1 MNTPKR
7 IQALDILRGFS
18 LFGVL
23 IVNIELFSTPQDKH
37 WDGLVNHIAQGI
49 TLFGAEGKFY
59 PIFSLLFGIGFI
71 MQMQSAEKRASNFT
85 QLFGRRLFIL
95 FLFGVVHSI
104 LFSHFDILTQYACMG
119 VALLFL
125 RHRSPRFLFWASIA
139 SLTIPYIIKVAALL
153 LNHDTTASFGI
164 NETAYRISIYGQGSV
179 REIFIQ
185 RFYDLITYYRA
196 FFDHTM
202 YKIFAMFTLGACVGK
217 LGIFRDIPRYH
228 TKLRKA
234 MIHGLLAG
242 LPGNSIYTIT
252 TTLSIPI
259 DFAPLDAALQL
270 LYAFSDLALAL
281 FYVSA
286 IALLSQR
293 ETWHAILAP
302 LASLGRMSLTTYIMQ
317 SVICTTI
324 FYSYGLGLY
333 GQISPAS
340 TLIIA
345 CVIYALQ
352 MAFSMFWLSH
362 FTSGPLELA
371 LATAYLLE
379 HARPAKDCPAPHVVI
394 VASAVTNE
402 QQQAV
407 RAQARASDHQGLAQ
421 SSAAPRGK
429 GCHNAQRD

>member
-1 MNTPKR
+1 MNNPKR

-23 IVNIELFSTPQDKH
+23 IVNIGLFSTPQDKY
-37 WDGLVNHIAQGI
+37 WDGIANHIAQSI
-49 TLFGAEGKFY
+49 TLFVAEGKFY

-71 MQMQSAEKRASNFT
+71 IQMQSAEKRDSNFV

-95 FLFGVVHSI
+95 FLFGIVHAI
-104 LFSHFDILTQYACMG
+104 LFSYFDILTQYACMG

-139 SLTIPYIIKVAALL
+139 ALTIPYIIKVIILL
-153 LNHDTTASFGI
+153 LNRNTAASFEF
-164 NETAYRISIYGQGSV
+164 NETAYRISVYGQGSV
-179 REIFIQ
+179 REIFTQ

-202 YKIFAMFTLGACVGK
+202 YKIFAMFMLGACIGK

-228 TKLRKA
+228 TKIRKA

-242 LPGNSIYTIT
+242 LPGTIIYTLT
-252 TTLSIPI
+252 TTFHI
-259 DFAPLDAALQL
+259 DIAFAPLDAALQL

-281 FYVSA
+281 FYVATIA
-286 IALLSQR
+286 ILSQR
-293 ETWHAILAP
+293 ETWQAIFAP
-302 LASLGRMSLTTYIMQ
+302 LASLGRMSLTTYILQ
-317 SVICTTI
+317 SVICTTL

-333 GQISPAS
+333 GQVSPAI

-352 MAFSMFWLSH
+352 IAFSMFWLNH
-362 FTSGPLELA
+362 FKFGPLESLWRR
-371 LATAYLLE
+371 LTYWNMPDPRKTA
-379 HARPAKDCPAPHVVI
+379 HPPI
-394 VASAVTNE
+394 S
-402 QQQAV
+402 
-407 RAQARASDHQGLAQ
+407 
-421 SSAAPRGK
+421 
-429 GCHNAQRD
+429 